1 MKAKDNTNDSQQLQ
15 TTACNTLQNS
25 PVHSESPK
33 DSGSK
38 GKPNNPAGKCAFV
51 LGHVE

>member
-1 MKAKDNTNDSQQLQ
+1 MKAEDNTNDSQQLQ
-15 TTACNTLQNS
+15 AIAHNTLQNS
-25 PVHSESPK
+25 SIHSESQK

-38 GKPNNPAGKCAFV
+38 GKTNNPTWKCAFV